1 MGDPEVRPLT
11 QNVNRLEDDT
21 GACHS
26 RRRCVPSGRAHRE
39 TGHAIGPI
47 VPSVVR
53 APAVCGA
60 ARMSAP
66 LHRARV
72 FRAGEFPSGQRGQT
86 VNLMAQPSQVR
97 ILLPPPASLCGPSRV
112 RLLKGGPPG
121 LQRDRRRTTRLR
133 LVANLP
139 RSPGSRPA
147 QRGAGAQRAQPC
159 GCSSMV
165 ERQPS
170 KLHTGVRFPPPAP
183 SFSCDA
189 SAWWGS
195 PSSRGQML
203 L

>member
-60 ARMSAP
+60 VRSPAP
-66 LHRARV
+66 HHRARV

-97 ILLPPPASLCGPSRV
+97 ILLPPPASLCGPFRV
-112 RLLKGGPPG
+112 RLLQGGPVRAAARSTADDSVAVGGKPP
-121 LQRDRRRTTRLR
+121 QVPRISPRSARRR
-133 LVANLP
+133 
-139 RSPGSRPA
+139 RPA
-147 QRGAGAQRAQPC
+147 RPTLR
-159 GCSSMV
+159 V
-165 ERQPS
+165 
-170 KLHTGVRFPPPAP
+170 
-183 SFSCDA
+183 
-189 SAWWGS
+189 
-195 PSSRGQML
+195 
-203 L
+203 